1 MDTQPGLDEVLNRL
15 RAYRDAA
22 NLSYSA
28 LARRA
33 ALSRAALLGM
43 DRPDWGPAS
52 ATIRAVEALIPEG
65 WEPGHA
71 LPPNP
76 EQVGAAAAAAA
87 STSTEEV
94 AR

>member
-15 RAYRDAA
+15 RAYRRAA

-28 LARRA
+28 LAGRA

-43 DRPDWGPAS
+43 DRSDWGPAS
-52 ATIRAVEALIPEG
+52 ATIRAVEALIPAG
-65 WEPGHA
+65 WEPGQPLPSGHEA
-71 LPPNP
+71 L
-76 EQVGAAAAAAA
+76 GAGAAA
-87 STSTEEV
+87 STSAEEA